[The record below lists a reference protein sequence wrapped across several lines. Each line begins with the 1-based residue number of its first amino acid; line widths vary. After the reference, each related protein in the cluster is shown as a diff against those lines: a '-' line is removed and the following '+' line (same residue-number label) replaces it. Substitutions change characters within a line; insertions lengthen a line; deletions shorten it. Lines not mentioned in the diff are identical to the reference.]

1 MERIQNDRKWNESE
15 GKLEKERDRQ
25 IMLQIVWLTL
35 IISKPSYII
44 ILWEQRMGIVQN
56 TLSPPLQVSEIEEE
70 KRTREQ
76 EEK

>member
-15 GKLEKERDRQ
+15 GKLEKE
-25 IMLQIVWLTL
+25 IILQIVWLTL